1 MGSSSSNPTKS
12 PLGETSQQE
21 ATTTTTAKPT
31 KKVIKKSKYSRG
43 GCAECRRRK
52 IKCDELKPYCH
63 NCTRL
68 NKLCVYPTKPK
79 FKFETPKTTL
89 NNDNNT
95 LNDQALPNGNNIG
108 NNSVSYQFLHDKSNI
123 LNLQIYY
130 NETQKRI
137 LNGSN
142 GNNIP
147 NLQQH
152 QQNVIPYIDT
162 GNLGTLSPPHH
173 RRPPTKKFKI
183 SDMLSP
189 DNDNQSNTTTTTNN
203 NSNNRNAYDFINMDY
218 YNWDTLPITDIQNLF
233 DDASLLV
240 QDSLGLFTALEN
252 ELNLPINADGNNFGE
267 NNNND
272 IQLPILDSSSDKVSS
287 LNSPSTTL
295 SPSSFAVPQKLLSN
309 KKLIEKTLLMHDIQG
324 PHKLYLDKLT
334 KTKLSYHV
342 YPFAESIETNQV
354 LRILLQYLLGSPYLL
369 TAILATSATF
379 QFIETRQMI
388 HKDHQFKYTNISLKY
403 LSEAFP
409 QESNKDIHNSNN
421 SGTTD
426 NANFKMMT
434 KDVEKLLLTILVL
447 TLNFTALAYFQS
459 NNRDGSTGISSVNK
473 NNWKIH
479 LRGVKDL
486 LLKYSKLAHSNNQQY
501 ITDGLA
507 LAKTW
512 FFAIESVAELNDPL
526 GGTIKYST
534 KNISSHVDIIKTN
547 QNVLDCSDL
556 SRLWVETGYFNR
568 GKNQDY
574 HDALYRIGMVTNP
587 NLPISTQFNMFLGFS
602 IDVVKLIDEMTKLLD
617 LLREN
622 KPGQL
627 SGTSIANI
635 FTLISRAR
643 NNDIVPKVNK
653 ETFVIPK
660 ESIGHPEYKEF
671 DKLVLPKSCYTHE
684 IINDNSTTTSKDGSS
699 KETIYYSWYDWSE
712 QLHIDSV
719 YMKLFHIKGLMKLP
733 RDHPL
738 VQELKDKVLTSMF
751 FLKDKQQNI
760 VDTEINNDS
769 KIFLELDHY
778 YLHSDLFDTRAIMAQ
793 SSYREC
799 IKIANGLLDFEK
811 LELYFQGLIKL
822 GNGSSLLALDNVK
835 RFKQNFIDGKD
846 VDDDVDLAFDSE
858 IIPFS

>member
-1 MGSSSSNPTKS
+1 MGSSSPNSTQS
-12 PLGETSQQE
+12 SLTETSPQN
-21 ATTTTTAKPT
+21 ATTTTTTTKPI

-68 NKLCVYPTKPK
+68 NKICVYPTKPK
-79 FKFETPKTTL
+79 FKFETPKTTF
-89 NNDNNT
+89 NNANN
-95 LNDQALPNGNNIG
+95 NNMNADQASHNG
-108 NNSVSYQFLHDKSNI
+108 NSVSYQFLDDKYNSR
-123 LNLQIYY
+123 NLPIYFND
-130 NETQKRI
+130 NETNRRL

-142 GNNIP
+142 GNNTSS
-147 NLQQH
+147 LQQ
-152 QQNVIPYIDT
+152 QNGMSFMET
-162 GNLGTLSPPHH
+162 NNLGPLPAPPPPPPLH
-173 RRPPTKKFKI
+173 PQPTKKFKI

-189 DNDNQSNTTTTTNN
+189 DNDNHSNT

-218 YNWDTLPITDIQNLF
+218 YNWDTLPITDLQNLF

-240 QDSLGLFTALEN
+240 QDSLGLFTAFEN
-252 ELNLPINADGNNFGE
+252 ELAIGPIGQDE
-267 NNNND
+267 NDNGDNHNND
-272 IQLPILDSSSDKVSS
+272 FQLPVLDSSSDKISS
-287 LNSPSTTL
+287 SNSPSATL
-295 SPSSFAVPQKLLSN
+295 SPSSFGIPRKLLSN
-309 KKLIEKTLLMHDIQG
+309 KKLIEKTLLVHDIQG
-324 PHKLYLDKLT
+324 PHKIYLDQLT

-354 LRILLQYLLGSPYLL
+354 LRILLQYSLDSPYLL

-379 QFIETRQMI
+379 QFIETRQLI
-388 HKDHQFKYTNISLKY
+388 HKEHQFKYTNISLKY

-409 QESNKDIHNSNN
+409 QESNKDNHNSGDTNN
-421 SGTTD
+421 D
-426 NANFKMMT
+426 NGNFKMMT
-434 KDVEKLLLTILVL
+434 KDIEKLLLTILVL
-447 TLNFTALAYFQS
+447 TLNFTALAYFQR
-459 NNRDGSTGISSVNK
+459 NNPDGSTGISSVNK

-486 LLKYSKLAHSNNQQY
+486 LLKYSKLAHAHSNNQQY

-547 QNVLDCSDL
+547 QNVLDCSDS

-602 IDVVKLIDEMTKLLD
+602 IDVVKLIDEMTKSLD

-627 SGTSIANI
+627 SGTCIANI

-684 IINDNSTTTSKDGSS
+684 IINDNTTGT

-738 VQELKDKVLTSMF
+738 VQELKGKVLTSMF

-760 VDTEINNDS
+760 VETTKFNNVS
-769 KIFLELDHY
+769 KIFLESDHY
-778 YLHSDLFDTRAIMAQ
+778 YLHCDLFDTRAIMAQ
-793 SSYREC
+793 SSFREC
-799 IKIANGLLDFEK
+799 IKIANSLLDFEK

-835 RFKQNFIDGKD
+835 KFKQNFINGKSGE
-846 VDDDVDLAFDSE
+846 DDVDLAFDSE